1 MKHGR
6 NLFPEIIDAIQN
18 STRQILCPENIMLYL
33 LGCISNS
40 DNDYR
45 DLSEHMQENI
55 LHSGEIKDIK
65 MLCDIANSPQENW
78 ELDNLSEK
86 TNEDTLYS
94 LLRTLPEFTYSKNI
108 DISSCIQGL
117 VFFTLFGKSDIHNLF
132 SPYQGMPCKN
142 LVFPEDK
149 EAELEQLLQRNSLV
163 LITGMPGTG
172 KTQFIKTYIQNH
184 INDYIDIA
192 FLEYDTL
199 DDAISAIPFLCN
211 SVPSSN
217 DERTKI
223 LSEKDTDSLMVIN
236 LPFVSDN
243 DITYIQK
250 ELLHNSSQNEN
261 SMRIIIVTRSA
272 QAVTLPL
279 PICNMDCYDEFVL
292 RKIYTKILS
301 ENGLN
306 GSCFF
311 SDDEFNLLCKNI
323 DMNPFLI
330 NMISKTIR
338 TMYLPTGSTYD
349 SHYLLWEN
357 FKRDLLD
364 THEHLCINT
373 SKIAKIHA
381 NYNWKDSKAKS
392 SYKF

>member
-199 DDAISAIPFLCN
+199 DDAISAIHIWA
-211 SVPSSN
+211 SSPH
-217 DERTKI
+217 TT
-223 LSEKDTDSLMVIN
+223 LWL
-236 LPFVSDN
+236 
-243 DITYIQK
+243 ITI
-250 ELLHNSSQNEN
+250 
-261 SMRIIIVTRSA
+261 
-272 QAVTLPL
+272 
-279 PICNMDCYDEFVL
+279 
-292 RKIYTKILS
+292 
-301 ENGLN
+301 
-306 GSCFF
+306 
-311 SDDEFNLLCKNI
+311 
-323 DMNPFLI
+323 
-330 NMISKTIR
+330 
-338 TMYLPTGSTYD
+338 
-349 SHYLLWEN
+349 
-357 FKRDLLD
+357 
-364 THEHLCINT
+364 
-373 SKIAKIHA
+373 
-381 NYNWKDSKAKS
+381 
-392 SYKF
+392 